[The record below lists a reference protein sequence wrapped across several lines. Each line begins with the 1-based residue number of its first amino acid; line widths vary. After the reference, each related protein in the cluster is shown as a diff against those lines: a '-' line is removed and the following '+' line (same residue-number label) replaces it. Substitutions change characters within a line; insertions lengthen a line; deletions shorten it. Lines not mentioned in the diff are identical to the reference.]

1 MKRVMYG
8 GLRSAALLGALSGL
22 LALSACGG
30 GGSSQNT
37 GSSSAT
43 SAQAAAASLTP
54 AAALGELIF
63 KDPSLSSTG
72 TQSCA
77 SCHVASN
84 AHAPANNLAV
94 QLGADGVQVGNRVAP
109 SIRYLA
115 YNRAFRFESDGTP
128 TGGFFWDGRAASLAE
143 QAKGPFLNPV
153 EMANADAAAVVA
165 RLSVASYAQAFKAV
179 YGQAIFN
186 DPDAAFNA
194 VALALQAY
202 QKEDADFAPFS
213 SKYDAFL
220 RGQTKLS
227 DAELRGLALFNSSA
241 KGNCAACHPSA
252 MGKDGSFPLFTD
264 FSFDALGVPANHSA
278 PTTLGD
284 LGLCANQTDAIN
296 ALSDT
301 ARAAL
306 CGSFKVPS
314 LRNVAQR
321 SAFFHNGRFTD
332 LRTAVTFY
340 VQRDTNPETWYRKA
354 DGSVD
359 ADADGVVN
367 KYNDLP
373 VAYRG
378 NVNRTEAPYNRALGG
393 APALNASE
401 IEDLLAFLN
410 TLSDGWTP

>member
-165 RLSVASYAQAFKAV
+165 RLSLCP
-179 YGQAIFN
+179 G
-186 DPDAAFNA
+186 
-194 VALALQAY
+194 LQ
-202 QKEDADFAPFS
+202 
-213 SKYDAFL
+213 
-220 RGQTKLS
+220 G
-227 DAELRGLALFNSSA
+227 
-241 KGNCAACHPSA
+241 
-252 MGKDGSFPLFTD
+252 
-264 FSFDALGVPANHSA
+264 GVWPGH
-278 PTTLGD
+278 L
-284 LGLCANQTDAIN
+284 Q
-296 ALSDT
+296 
-301 ARAAL
+301 
-306 CGSFKVPS
+306 
-314 LRNVAQR
+314 
-321 SAFFHNGRFTD
+321 
-332 LRTAVTFY
+332 
-340 VQRDTNPETWYRKA
+340 
-354 DGSVD
+354 
-359 ADADGVVN
+359 
-367 KYNDLP
+367 
-373 VAYRG
+373 
-378 NVNRTEAPYNRALGG
+378 
-393 APALNASE
+393 
-401 IEDLLAFLN
+401 
-410 TLSDGWTP
+410 

>member
-1 MKRVMYG
+1 MKRAMYG
-8 GLRSAALLGALSGL
+8 GLRSVALLVALWVA

-30 GGSSQNT
+30 GGQNT

-43 SAQAAAASLTP
+43 TAQAAALSLTP
-54 AAALGELIF
+54 TAALGELIF

-77 SCHVASN
+77 SCHNASN

-109 SIRYLA
+109 SIRYMA
-115 YNRAFRFESDGTP
+115 YNQAFRFESDGTP

-165 RLSVASYAQAFKAV
+165 RLSVATYAQAFRAV
-179 YGQAIFN
+179 FGEAIFN
-186 DPDAAFNA
+186 DPDAAFHA

-264 FSFDALGVPANHSA
+264 FSFDALGVPANHNA
-278 PTTLGD
+278 PSTLGD
-284 LGLCANQTDAIN
+284 LGLCASQTEAIL

-306 CGSFKVPS
+306 CGKFKVPS
-314 LRNVAQR
+314 LRNVALRQ
-321 SAFFHNGRFTD
+321 AFFHNGRFND

-340 VQRDTNPETWYRKA
+340 VQRDTNPGAWYLNA
-354 DGSVD
+354 FGAPDVD
-359 ADADGVVN
+359 AHGAVIS
-367 KYNDLP
+367 YNDLP
-373 VAYRG
+373 EAYRA
-378 NVNRTEAPYNRALGG
+378 NVNRTEAPYNRQLGG
-393 APALNASE
+393 QPALNASE
-401 IEDLLAFLN
+401 IEDLLSFLN